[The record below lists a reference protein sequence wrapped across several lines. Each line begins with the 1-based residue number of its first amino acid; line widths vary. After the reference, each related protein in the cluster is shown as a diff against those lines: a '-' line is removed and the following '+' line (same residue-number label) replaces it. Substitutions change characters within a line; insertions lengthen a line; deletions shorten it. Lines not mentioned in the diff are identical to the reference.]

1 MISRSRLAA
10 VCIRRRFLATA
21 GPVESVIPES
31 EPVDPIEESKP
42 RYARGERTWLKLHG
56 LPRTV
61 SPADVSRHVKSLTG
75 RDPEVVHLD
84 YRNFL
89 SSGRAWVRFDYANKA
104 NDALKL
110 LRGSKLAGHELR
122 AQKTDEQNLIDAGQP
137 SRSRGQKGRAEAS
150 ERGLVDGHGPD
161 AKLKERGT
169 NVYLWGLPGRMF
181 APELVKLF
189 DSYGLRVTAEET
201 RPIQKIERKSPT
213 SRFLV
218 RLTTVSGAHRLV
230 RDFHMT
236 EKFGAGYLVH
246 AQVVY

>member
-1 MISRSRLAA
+1 MLFS
-10 VCIRRRFLATA
+10 
-21 GPVESVIPES
+21 
-31 EPVDPIEESKP
+31 
-42 RYARGERTWLKLHG
+42 
-56 LPRTV
+56 V
-61 SPADVSRHVKSLTG
+61 SPVVVRLILST
-75 RDPEVVHLD
+75 VHLD

-201 RPIQKIERKSPT
+201 RPIQKIERYVPSLVTQAHTERPYTFGVPRKSPT